1 VAHGP
6 THNLAREH
14 IQHGCQVQPALS
26 GRDAGEIRYLF
37 LVGTVSG
44 EILVQNVGRNGQLR
58 VGARGL
64 FVALAL
70 DRPQPIL
77 AHQTGNAMTTTNNAL
92 LTQLMIDPATAIRP
106 SNFVVHG
113 ANVQQ
118 VASFSVA
125 VSRKNRAGD
134 KQTVWVRVNCWSK
147 LADVAVRYVRKGSLV
162 QVTAEWLRPS
172 AWMDQTGT
180 PQPSLDIDAQR
191 LVLLDRAE
199 NGDNGHSESGE
210 DIPF

>member
-1 VAHGP
+1 MG
-6 THNLAREH
+6 TSLNM
-14 IQHGCQVQPALS
+14 QVTGYVGSDPQV
-26 GRDAGEIRYLF
+26 RQVGE
-37 LVGTVSG
+37 
-44 EILVQNVGRNGQLR
+44 
-58 VGARGL
+58 
-64 FVALAL
+64 
-70 DRPQPIL
+70 
-77 AHQTGNAMTTTNNAL
+77 
-92 LTQLMIDPATAIRP
+92 
-106 SNFVVHG
+106 
-113 ANVQQ
+113 QQ

-125 VSRKNRAGD
+125 VSRKTRNGD
-134 KQTVWVRVNCWSK
+134 KQTVWVRVSCWQK
-147 LADVAVRYVRKGSLV
+147 LADVAVKYVHKGSLV